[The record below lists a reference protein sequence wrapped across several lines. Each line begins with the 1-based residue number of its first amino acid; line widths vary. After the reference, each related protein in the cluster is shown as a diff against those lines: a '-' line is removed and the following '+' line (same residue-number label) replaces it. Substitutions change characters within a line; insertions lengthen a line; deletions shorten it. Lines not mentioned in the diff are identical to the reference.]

1 MNDEEAQR
9 LQAIWKKYV
18 LSHEC
23 RVEIINLIFA
33 VIERLDNPQ
42 EARWLA
48 NAERQ
53 REEIDK
59 SEVEFFEKLRAAP
72 AGREE

>member
-9 LQAIWKKYV
+9 LQAIWNKYV
-18 LSHEC
+18 IPRAC

-33 VIERLDNPQ
+33 VIERLENPQ

-48 NAERQ
+48 NEKDSGL
-53 REEIDK
+53 DK
-59 SEVEFFEKLRAAP
+59 SNSKV
-72 AGREE
+72 

>member
-18 LSHEC
+18 IPREC

-33 VIERLDNPQ
+33 VIERLENPQ
-42 EARWLA
+42 ETRWLA

-53 REEIDK
+53 REDIDK
-59 SEVEFFEKLRAAP
+59 SEVEFFEKLRAP
-72 AGREE
+72 VEQEG